1 MLAWMRTT
9 SASPRPFPRAD
20 ERLARELQDGRIAL
34 DKQVFWGLLVQWG
47 VVLLA
52 VLATSASRNFTGAD
66 LLCAALLMNGV
77 LSVRPLWL
85 TLRQPG
91 ERQTRLTVAVC
102 QGFVSTLLLHVTDGR
117 METHLH
123 LFVWLIVLAG
133 YRDVSLL
140 LAASA
145 AAVVS
150 HVAVGLIVTVPGL
163 SHVTAG
169 HLVEHAVWLAVET
182 ACLTTFI
189 RVRVQAMSDLARRE
203 AALESLNNNLER
215 KVERRTR
222 EMSDKLTSLQREYA
236 VVQEI
241 RVQSEIE
248 EVSAIRQLSELRQH
262 VLTHATTLMD
272 TSWRWSESHFE
283 AAFRPNWRTIRE
295 ATQQLL
301 NLVGNTGL
309 SGMSLGE
316 SLIGGPVL
324 EMTQPVSDIAQP
336 VTGQAATCDFT
347 PLAEQSGP
355 KTLLLIDDPVQQ
367 ALAEHALA
375 AHGFRVDVVHT
386 GPRTYYSA
394 MLREYELI
402 LVDVDLAD
410 DEGFDTI
417 EALRLLPQ
425 GISDATGLFAL
436 SRARSPEAVLRST
449 QLGIDGFFVKPLT
462 VEALR
467 AAFEG
472 HSELVNDSGRASA
485 SRGERETAGV

>member
-1 MLAWMRTT
+1 MLAWLQTT
-9 SASPRPFPRAD
+9 STPPRPFPRAD
-20 ERLARELQDGRIAL
+20 ERLARELHEGRASL
-34 DKQVFWGLLVQWG
+34 DKQVFWGLLAQWG
-47 VVLLA
+47 LALVA
-52 VLATSASRNFTGAD
+52 VLAASAGSNFAD
-66 LLCAALLMNGV
+66 TDMLCAALLMNGV

-85 TLRQPG
+85 TLRAPG
-91 ERQTRLTVAVC
+91 ERQTRLTVAIC
-102 QGFVSTLLLHVTDGR
+102 QGLVSTLLLFATGGR
-117 METHLH
+117 PETHLH
-123 LFVWLIVLAG
+123 LFVWLVVLAG

-140 LAASA
+140 LAAGA

-150 HVAVGLIVTVPGL
+150 HVAVGLIFAAPGL
-163 SHVTAG
+163 GSVTTG

-182 ACLTTFI
+182 ACLATFI
-189 RVRVQAMSDLARRE
+189 RIRVQSMSDLARRE

-222 EMSDKLTSLQREYA
+222 EMSDKLSSLQREYA

-241 RVQSEIE
+241 RVQSEVE
-248 EVSAIRQLSELRQH
+248 EVTAIRQLSELRQQ

-272 TSWRWSESHFE
+272 TSWSWNESRFE
-283 AAFRPNWRTIRE
+283 AAFRPHWRTIRD

-316 SLIGGPVL
+316 SLIGGPEL
-324 EMTQPVSDIAQP
+324 TADQPIV
-336 VTGQAATCDFT
+336 GQAATCDVT
-347 PLAEQSGP
+347 PVAERSGL

-367 ALAEHALA
+367 ALAEHALST
-375 AHGFRVDVVHT
+375 HGFSVDVVHT

-410 DEGFDTI
+410 EEGFDTL

-425 GISDATGLFAL
+425 GISNTTGLFAL

-449 QLGIDGFFVKPLT
+449 QLGVDGFFVKPLT
-462 VEALR
+462 AEALR
-467 AAFEG
+467 AALEG
-472 HSELVNDSGRASA
+472 HSELVNGSERASA
-485 SRGERETAGV
+485 SRGDRETVGV

>member
-1 MLAWMRTT
+1 MLAWLQTT
-9 SASPRPFPRAD
+9 NAPPRPFPRAD
-20 ERLARELQDGRIAL
+20 ERLARELQDGRVRL
-34 DKQVFWGLLVQWG
+34 DKQVFWGLLAQWG
-47 VVLLA
+47 LVLVA
-52 VLATSASRNFTGAD
+52 VLASSAGNNFAGTD
-66 LLCAALLMNGV
+66 VLYAAMLVNGV
-77 LSVRPLWL
+77 LSARPLWL
-85 TLRQPG
+85 TLRAPG
-91 ERQTRLTVAVC
+91 ERQTRMTVAIC
-102 QGFVSTLLLHVTDGR
+102 QGLISTLLLFATGGR
-117 METHLH
+117 PETHLH
-123 LFVWLIVLAG
+123 LFVWLVVLAG
-133 YRDVSLL
+133 YRDSAVL
-140 LAASA
+140 LASVVA
-145 AAVVS
+145 AIVS
-150 HVAVGLIVTVPGL
+150 HGVVALVVATPDLGIAAT
-163 SHVTAG
+163 S

-248 EVSAIRQLSELRQH
+248 EVTAIRQLSELRQQ

-272 TSWRWSESHFE
+272 TSWRWNESRFE
-283 AAFRPNWRTIRE
+283 AAFRPHWRTIRE
-295 ATQQLL
+295 VTQQLL
-301 NLVGNTGL
+301 NLVGSTGL
-309 SGMSLGE
+309 SGMSLGD
-316 SLIGGPVL
+316 SLIGGPELPADAPIV
-324 EMTQPVSDIAQP
+324 
-336 VTGQAATCDFT
+336 GQAATCDVT

-355 KTLLLIDDPVQQ
+355 KALLLIDDPVQQ
-367 ALAEHALA
+367 ALAEHALT

-402 LVDVDLAD
+402 LIDLDLAD

-425 GISDATGLFAL
+425 GISNTTGLFAL
-436 SRARSPEAVLRST
+436 SHARSPEAVLRST
-449 QLGIDGFFVKPLT
+449 QLGVDGFFIKPLT
-462 VEALR
+462 AEALR

-472 HSELVNDSGRASA
+472 HRELVNGSERASA
-485 SRGERETAGV
+485 SRGERETVGV